1 MLTHWSWPRVQT
13 KCEVL
18 PMIMRSQ
25 GSPWHIGQGPAAF
38 HPAHPARAPYLPNLW
53 CVKIFALILPAPMHR
68 TELRKI
74 DWSRAKGLRS
84 ILRTQ
89 PPYTILF
96 QMPQC
101 YREAGANT
109 CSLAWKIKGRIIIST
124 HGKATLLWCS
134 PVNCFW
140 TYTKS
145 YKVCEFHATRV
156 ALNKWY
162 NCILLNCTKWDIN
175 KGPNIFFLVIYSV
188 MPLRG
193 PRKVTLFVFCR
204 IHETSWNNHRRC
216 GDNCWLGT

>member
-38 HPAHPARAPYLPNLW
+38 HPAHPARAPYLPNLR

-109 CSLAWKIKGRIIIST
+109 CSPAWKLRGVSLFQLM
-124 HGKATLLWCS
+124 GKQPYYDVLRLI
-134 PVNCFW
+134 VFEH
-140 TYTKS
+140 TKS

-162 NCILLNCTKWDIN
+162 NCSLLNCTKWDIS